1 MAPVSLKDARKR
13 FSDLVRAAERG
24 QTTVITRHGKTVA
37 RLMPPETRPAGKKM
51 PDLTEFRKS
60 IKLKGK
66 PMSETVIEMR
76 REERF

>member
-1 MAPVSLKDARKR
+1 L
-13 FSDLVRAAERG
+13 
-24 QTTVITRHGKTVA
+24 
-37 RLMPPETRPAGKKM
+37 

-66 PMSETVIEMR
+66 PLSETVIEMR

>member
-1 MAPVSLKDARKR
+1 MGPVNLKDARK
-13 FSDLVRAAERG
+13 SLGVLVRAAARG
-24 QTTVITRHGKTVA
+24 ESVVITVHGK
-37 RLMPPETRPAGKKM
+37 ETAQIGPIERKPLKRF

-76 REERF
+76 REARY